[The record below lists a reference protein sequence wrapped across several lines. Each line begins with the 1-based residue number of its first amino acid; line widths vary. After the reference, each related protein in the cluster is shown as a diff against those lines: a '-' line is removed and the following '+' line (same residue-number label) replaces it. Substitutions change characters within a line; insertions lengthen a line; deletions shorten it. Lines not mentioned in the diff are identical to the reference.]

1 MKRPSAIMPAGSP
14 SLSIL
19 RCLSAQGRQEIYA
32 VHARGKKIAAGL
44 SFERIGR
51 ATAGFTGADIM
62 NLMNQAAIQTVR
74 EVGAPRGMLRP
85 SLQFLAPSTPQ
96 CVTAFAAPCDML
108 LHFVV
113 SSLPQ
118 NSCST

>member
-1 MKRPSAIMPAGSP
+1 MPSEI
-14 SLSIL
+14 
-19 RCLSAQGRQEIYA
+19 LSATHCGVCLLQGRQEIYA

-74 EVGAPRGMLRP
+74 EV
-85 SLQFLAPSTPQ
+85 ST
-96 CVTAFAAPCDML
+96 
-108 LHFVV
+108 
-113 SSLPQ
+113 
-118 NSCST
+118 

>member
-1 MKRPSAIMPAGSP
+1 MSTLQCPEM
-14 SLSIL
+14 
-19 RCLSAQGRQEIYA
+19 QGRQEIYA

-74 EVGAPRGMLRP
+74 EV
-85 SLQFLAPSTPQ
+85 SVPQ
-96 CVTAFAAPCDML
+96 GTLWP
-108 LHFVV
+108 
-113 SSLPQ
+113 
-118 NSCST
+118 

>member
-1 MKRPSAIMPAGSP
+1 
-14 SLSIL
+14 
-19 RCLSAQGRQEIYA
+19 

-74 EVGAPRGMLRP
+74 EVSVP
-85 SLQFLAPSTPQ
+85 SGHGLAYLVCLSDQ
-96 CVTAFAAPCDML
+96 RY
-108 LHFVV
+108 
-113 SSLPQ
+113 
-118 NSCST
+118 